1 MRRRPTYAHPVILE
15 NLELEDR
22 EAAQVELEGLAETLR
37 GSGLTVEVAPLD
49 GSFHAKLEESAEQ
62 VAVDVLN
69 VVLEHAEGAAIDATL
84 AAVVVGLRK
93 WAKRRKHFRDKEDGE
108 ATALIWGPDG
118 RVIREV
124 QLPKPEDEDDD

>member
-1 MRRRPTYAHPVILE
+1 VILE

-22 EAAQVELEGLAETLR
+22 EAAQVELDELAEALR

-49 GSFHAKLEESAEQ
+49 GSFHAMLEESADQ
-62 VAVDVLN
+62 VALDVLN
-69 VVLEHAEGAAIDATL
+69 VVLEEAESHALEAIIGTVITAL
-84 AAVVVGLRK
+84 YK
-93 WAKRRKHFRDKEDGE
+93 WSKRRKHFRDKDDGE

-124 QLPKPEDEDDD
+124 RLPKPQEEIEDD

>member
-1 MRRRPTYAHPVILE
+1 MILE

-22 EAAQVELEGLAETLR
+22 EAAQVELEALAETLR
-37 GSGLTVEVAPLD
+37 GSGLEVEVAPLD
-49 GSFHAKLEESAEQ
+49 GSFHAMLQESAEQ

-69 VVLEHAEGAAIDATL
+69 VVLEHAEGQAIDATL
-84 AAVVVGLRK
+84 VAVVVGLRK
-93 WAKRRKHFRDKEDGE
+93 WAKRRKHFRDKEEGE

-124 QLPKPEDEDDD
+124 RLPKPEDAADD

>member
-1 MRRRPTYAHPVILE
+1 MILE

-22 EAAQVELEGLAETLR
+22 EAAQVELEELADSLR

-62 VAVDVLN
+62 VALDVLN

-84 AAVVVGLRK
+84 AALFVGLRK
-93 WAKRRKHFRDKEDGE
+93 WAKRRKHFRDKDDGK
-108 ATALIWGPDG
+108 ATVRIWGPDG
-118 RVIREV
+118 DVLKDVR
-124 QLPKPEDEDDD
+124 LPEPEDADDD

>member
-1 MRRRPTYAHPVILE
+1 MILE

-22 EAAQVELEGLAETLR
+22 EAAQVELEALAETLR
-37 GSGLTVEVAPLD
+37 GSGLKVEVVPLD
-49 GSFHAKLEESAEQ
+49 GSFHAMLQESAEQ

-69 VVLEHAEGAAIDATL
+69 VVLEHAEGQAIDATL
-84 AAVVVGLRK
+84 VAVVVGLRK
-93 WAKRRKHFRDKEDGE
+93 WAKRRKHFRDKEEGE

-124 QLPKPEDEDDD
+124 RLPKPEDAADD

>member
-1 MRRRPTYAHPVILE
+1 VILE

-22 EAAQVELEGLAETLR
+22 KAAQVELTELAEILR

-49 GSFHAKLEESAEQ
+49 GSFHAKLEESAGQ
-62 VAVDVLN
+62 VALDVLN
-69 VVLEHAEGAAIDATL
+69 VVLEHAEADAIDATL
-84 AAVVVGLRK
+84 AAVVLALHK
-93 WAKRRKHFRDKEDGE
+93 WAKRRKHFRNKEDGE

-124 QLPKPEDEDDD
+124 RLPKPDDESKGD